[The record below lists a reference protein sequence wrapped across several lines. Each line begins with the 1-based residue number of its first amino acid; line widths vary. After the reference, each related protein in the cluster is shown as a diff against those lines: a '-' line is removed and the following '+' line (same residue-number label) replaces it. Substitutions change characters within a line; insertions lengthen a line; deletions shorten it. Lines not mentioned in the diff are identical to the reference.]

1 MKYFTLLITLLIGL
15 SSILSAQTLKEN
27 MQINVLISGVPQE
40 EVSRVSSRYLI
51 DAEGVIRLP
60 LLEGMQIKA
69 AGLTGSQL
77 AVKVAEA
84 YKSKGIYSSPIL
96 TITTFKDNDAEA
108 AVVAARQRWE
118 GEQERL
124 RLERLAETQ
133 VVHVTGYAE
142 RTGPQ
147 KLTVGMTLQT
157 LLAVCG
163 GDNQF
168 GSERRIQLTRK
179 GKVTELNFHDNPKFL
194 SMPLEAGDFLKIP
207 KGTGFMGKK

>member
-1 MKYFTLLITLLIGL
+1 MKKTSLLFLFLIGL
-15 SSILSAQTLKEN
+15 TSLVTAEALKKN
-27 MQINVLISGVPQE
+27 MKINVLISGVPTE
-40 EVSRVSSRYLI
+40 EVSRVSSTYLI
-51 DAEGVIRLP
+51 DGEGFIRLP
-60 LLEGMQIKA
+60 LLEGMKIKA
-69 AGLTGSQL
+69 SGLTGSKL

-133 VVHVTGYAE
+133 VVHVTGYASKP
-142 RTGPQ
+142 GPQ
-147 KLTVGMTLQT
+147 KLTAGMTLRT

-163 GDNQF
+163 GDSDF
-168 GSERRIQLTRK
+168 GSERRVVLTRK
-179 GKVTELNFHDNPKFL
+179 GKVYKLNFHDDKSHL
-194 SMPLEAGDFLKIP
+194 DMKMTAGDFVDIP
-207 KGTGFMGKK
+207 KGGGILGKK